1 MGYDYLMNDYEYNCE
16 CDTDYNYGCR
26 PEERSITEHID
37 KGIFNIDKPAG
48 PTSHE
53 VDLWV
58 KNIMDVEKT
67 GHGGTLDPKVTGVLP
82 VALNQA
88 TRALSLLLLLPK
100 EYVCLMHIHKPTQPE
115 DIISVFNEFTG
126 KIYQMP
132 PVKSAVKRQLRVRS
146 IYDVEILEIENNQDV
161 LFRVKCESGTYIR
174 KYCHDIGEVLG
185 CGAHMAELRR
195 TVSGTFTEND
205 SLTTLQDVTD
215 AYYFYKNCGDE
226 HILRELIH
234 PMEYTTKNLK
244 KIYVKDSAVDAI
256 CHGANLA
263 SSGIVKLN
271 KDINKNNTICLMTL
285 KDELLAIGESLYSA
299 NEILSST
306 TKYVVKIQKVFILP
320 KTYPKMWK

>member
-1 MGYDYLMNDYEYNCE
+1 MNDYEYNCE
-16 CDTDYNYGCR
+16 SDTDYGYGCP
-26 PEERSITEHID
+26 PEERSIEEYIN
-37 KGIFNIDKPAG
+37 KGIFSIDKPAG

-58 KNIMDVEKT
+58 KNIMNVDRT

-100 EYVCLMHIHKPTQPE
+100 EYVCLMHIHKATPVE
-115 DIISVFNEFTG
+115 DIISVFNEFSG

-146 IYDVEILEIENNQDV
+146 IYEVEILEIENNQDV
-161 LFRVKCESGTYIR
+161 LFRVKCQSGTYIR

-195 TVSGTFTEND
+195 TISGTFTEDD
-205 SLTTLQDVTD
+205 SLVTLQDVTD

-226 HILRELIH
+226 HMLREMIH
-234 PMEYTTKNLK
+234 PMESTTRDLK

-263 SSGIVKLN
+263 TSGIVKLN
-271 KDINKNNTICLMTL
+271 KDIHKNNTVCLMTL

-299 NEILSST
+299 DEILSST
-306 TKYVVKIQKVFILP
+306 TRFVVNIQKVFILP

>member
-1 MGYDYLMNDYEYNCE
+1 MNDYEYNCE
-16 CDTDYNYGCR
+16 SETDYDYGCR
-26 PEERSITEHID
+26 PEERSITEHIN

-53 VDLWV
+53 VDLWL
-58 KNIMDVEKT
+58 KNIMEVDKT

-100 EYVCLMHIHKPTQPE
+100 EYVCLMRIHKPTPVE

-146 IYDVEILEIENNQDV
+146 IYEVEILEIENNQDV

-195 TVSGTFTEND
+195 TVSGVFTEND

-226 HILRELIH
+226 HILRDLIH
-234 PMEYTTKNLK
+234 PMEYVTKDLK

-285 KDELLAIGESLYSA
+285 KDELLAIGEALYSA
-299 NEILSST
+299 DEISST
-306 TKYVVKIQKVFILP
+306 STKYVVKIQKVFILP